1 MYFELA
7 LGVVARKFTCEMFGN
22 LKLRKAFMKLGDR
35 RCRLSILSKCLI
47 TVNFVYFEIGK
58 KDIV

>member
-1 MYFELA
+1 MYVELA
-7 LGVVARKFTCEMFGN
+7 LGVVAWKFTYEVFGN
-22 LKLRKAFMKLGDR
+22 LKLRKAFMEFGDR
-35 RCRLSILSKCLI
+35 RCKLSILSKCLI